1 MKLIGIDLGTTN
13 SVIALVN
20 EFGKPEIIPNKEGE
34 RTTPSVVLFDQDQVI
49 VGSTAKQSAVA
60 DPENTV
66 AFIKS
71 HMGSSDFEFNHNG
84 VDFTPE
90 DISAMILRKMI
101 DDAENY
107 LGEKISDVVITVPAY
122 FNDIQR
128 KATIDA
134 GKIAGVNILQII
146 NEPTAAALTYGLD
159 KKKKQTIIVYDL
171 GGGTFDV
178 TIMKINDNN
187 FEVIGSD
194 GDRKLGG
201 NNFDEKLMSYLS
213 DLFKKEHNID
223 LLDDLVLSQDLRI
236 KSENAKKILSN
247 KLSTTV
253 YLSARGKSSKIEITR
268 DIFNELVANLIS
280 RTQLLLEAV
289 IEDAQLEW
297 DEIDQVLL
305 VGGST
310 RSPAVYDMVK
320 KVCGKDPSINI
331 NPDEAVALG
340 AAIQAGIINARDK
353 DSDISEMVRMKFGSI
368 NVADVT
374 AHSFGAV
381 TLDEYNNKRNAI
393 IIPKNSKIPVRKS
406 QIFYTT
412 VPNQTSVK
420 LTVLQGEDKDPEF
433 CTILGTTT
441 LEFPPKQINSP
452 IIFNYEYDVNG
463 IINASAK
470 DPETGKKSV
479 IEIKREGALSGD
491 EVRDKTDKLNTIIP
505 KRRDFV
511 KKDSFV
517 EDDADF
523 IPSSAK
529 SAREPVRNM
538 VSDLFSSAS
547 STDDIASIVEDNEE
561 LTTTKGHTP
570 DFINT
575 SLDLQNESLSEDSK
589 EEIVVEEP
597 NYASQIDYFEAP
609 PKKGLPEK
617 NAFNLDAKVS
627 NTPLSSNATQK
638 DDKPVEYDNKI
649 DYYSDMDLADEEDAD
664 IPVQKAQP
672 SEIEIKNPKKQ
683 DSMNIMRSDVLTDDD
698 LQGLMPDNNEPD
710 KFDMRIGFESDVIE
724 HAIGGLESTDPNEW
738 EKILNIMKFDESAI
752 EDDQAKKDKTVS
764 TNKSAINSKKASPS
778 KTELDNSDE
787 TIMDWINDD
796 ND

>member
-34 RTTPSVVLFDQDQVI
+34 RTTPSVVLFDHDQVI

-60 DPENTV
+60 DPENTI
-66 AFIKS
+66 ACIKS
-71 HMGSSDFEFNHNG
+71 HIGSPEFMFTHNN

-90 DISAMILRKMI
+90 DISAMILRKLI
-101 DDAENY
+101 DDAENF

-134 GKIAGVNILQII
+134 GKIAGVNVMQII

-159 KKKKQTIIVYDL
+159 KKKAQTIIVYDL

-178 TIMKINDNN
+178 TIMKIGENAFD
-187 FEVIGSD
+187 VIGSD

-201 NNFDEKLMSYLS
+201 NNFDEKLMGYLNQQ
-213 DLFKKEHNID
+213 FKNEHKID
-223 LLDDLVLSQDLRI
+223 LLEDLVLSQDLRI
-236 KSENAKKILSN
+236 KAENAKKILSN

-253 YLSARGKSSKIEITR
+253 YLSAQGRSSKIEITR
-268 DIFNELVANLIS
+268 DVFSELVADLIA

-289 IEDAQLEW
+289 MDDAHLDW
-297 DEIDQVLL
+297 SEIDQLLL

-310 RSPAVYDMVK
+310 RTPAVFDMVK
-320 KVCGKDPSINI
+320 KVSGKEPSVNI

-340 AAIQAGIINARDK
+340 AAIQAGIINAREK
-353 DSDISEMVRMKFGSI
+353 DSNISEMVRMKYGSI
-368 NVADVT
+368 SVADVT
-374 AHSFGAV
+374 AHSFGAI

-441 LEFPPKQINSP
+441 LEFPPKQVNSP

-470 DPETGKKSV
+470 DPETGKKSF
-479 IEIKREGALSGD
+479 IEIKREGALSGQ

-505 KRRDFV
+505 KRRDFI

-517 EDDADF
+517 EDEDVQD
-523 IPSSAK
+523 IPRAAK
-529 SAREPVRNM
+529 KAVEPARAI
-538 VSDLFSSAS
+538 VSDLFSSS
-547 STDDIASIVEDNEE
+547 STDDDLSFSSEFESRIPDNTPKRQDIAAITSSRESDDEIEE
-561 LTTTKGHTP
+561 QQ
-570 DFINT
+570 D
-575 SLDLQNESLSEDSK
+575 
-589 EEIVVEEP
+589 EP
-597 NYASQIDYFEAP
+597 VYSGKIDYFEAP
-609 PKKGLPEK
+609 PKKGLPEI
-617 NAFNLDAKVS
+617 NAFNDKADMSDEPLKPKQASIS
-627 NTPLSSNATQK
+627 NKNSDYES
-638 DDKPVEYDNKI
+638 KI
-649 DYYSDMDLADEEDAD
+649 DYFSDMDLADEND
-664 IPVQKAQP
+664 IDLSAKQNIQNKAQNRP
-672 SEIEIKNPKKQ
+672 VSQTNTINFTRSE
-683 DSMNIMRSDVLTDDD
+683 VLTDDE
-698 LQGLMPDNNEPD
+698 LNNLLPSD
-710 KFDMRIGFESDVIE
+710 KNQAKFNMRSTFKSDMIE
-724 HAIGGLESTDPNEW
+724 HAIGDLESTDPNEW
-738 EKILNIMKFDESAI
+738 EKILNIMKIDDDNQNSQPAATSKPVGNMEKNSNTTAKINTEES
-752 EDDQAKKDKTVS
+752 
-764 TNKSAINSKKASPS
+764 
-778 KTELDNSDE
+778 L
-787 TIMDWINDD
+787 MDWINDD
-796 ND
+796 NN

>member
-34 RTTPSVVLFDQDQVI
+34 RTTPSVVLFDHDQVI

-60 DPENTV
+60 DPENTI
-66 AFIKS
+66 ACIKS
-71 HMGSSDFEFNHNG
+71 HIGSTDFMFTHNR

-90 DISAMILRKMI
+90 DISAMILRKLI
-101 DDAENY
+101 DDAENF

-134 GKIAGVNILQII
+134 GKIAGVNVMQII

-159 KKKKQTIIVYDL
+159 KKKAQTIIVYDL

-178 TIMKINDNN
+178 TIMKIGENTFD
-187 FEVIGSD
+187 VIGSD

-201 NNFDEKLMSYLS
+201 NNFDDKLMAYLNQQ
-213 DLFKKEHNID
+213 FKNEHKID
-223 LLDDLVLSQDLRI
+223 LLEDLVLSQDLRI

-253 YLSARGKSSKIEITR
+253 YLSAQGRSSKIEITR
-268 DIFNELVANLIS
+268 EIFAELVADLIA

-289 IEDAQLEW
+289 MDDARLDW
-297 DEIDQVLL
+297 SEIDQLLL

-310 RSPAVYDMVK
+310 RTPAVYEMVK
-320 KVCGKDPSINI
+320 KVSGKEPSINI

-340 AAIQAGIINARDK
+340 AAIQAGIINAREK
-353 DSDISEMVRMKFGSI
+353 DSNISDMVRMKYGSI

-374 AHSFGAV
+374 AHSFGAI

-441 LEFPPKQINSP
+441 LEFPPKQVNSP

-470 DPETGKKSV
+470 DPETGKKSF
-479 IEIKREGALSGD
+479 IEIKREGALSGQ

-505 KRRDFV
+505 KRRDFI

-517 EDDADF
+517 EDEDIQTVPRA
-523 IPSSAK
+523 AK
-529 SAREPVRNM
+529 TVVEPARAI
-538 VSDLFSSAS
+538 VSDLFSNSSSDDDLGFSSEFESRIPDNSANRQI
-547 STDDIASIVEDNEE
+547 IA
-561 LTTTKGHTP
+561 TTTRP
-570 DFINT
+570 
-575 SLDLQNESLSEDSK
+575 SEASAEF
-589 EEIVVEEP
+589 EEQEEAVY
-597 NYASQIDYFEAP
+597 NDKIDYFEAP
-609 PKKGLPEK
+609 AKKGIPEI
-617 NAFNLDAKVS
+617 NAFNQNAVMSDEPLKQKAAPIS
-627 NTPLSSNATQK
+627 NKNSDYES
-638 DDKPVEYDNKI
+638 KI
-649 DYYSDMDLADEEDAD
+649 DYFSDMDLTDENDSD
-664 IPVQKAQP
+664 LPVKPNIQSKQP
-672 SEIEIKNPKKQ
+672 TNNAKTKHTINVSRSE
-683 DSMNIMRSDVLTDDD
+683 VLTDDE
-698 LQGLMPDNNEPD
+698 LNNLAPSSSD
-710 KFDMRIGFESDVIE
+710 QAKFNMRSGFKSDMIE
-724 HAIGGLESTDPNEW
+724 HAIGDLESTDPNEW
-738 EKILNIMKFDESAI
+738 EKILNIMKI
-752 EDDQAKKDKTVS
+752 DDDNPVEKQADNSKTTKIADKSSNQTAAKIS
-764 TNKSAINSKKASPS
+764 TKSAEES
-778 KTELDNSDE
+778 L
-787 TIMDWINDD
+787 MDWINDD
-796 ND
+796 NN